1 MHFFFYWIY
10 MDSNPHGKKKNTF
23 YVFVFFVS
31 WLCSPITCI
40 PVLPEAVYGWL
51 NERVF
56 PYDTLK
62 SCSLHG
68 EKILSSFCTSGF
80 DIQID

>member
-1 MHFFFYWIY
+1 MHFFLLNIY
-10 MDSNPHGKKKNTF
+10 GFKPPRQKKNTF
-23 YVFVFFVS
+23 YVFLFFVS

-40 PVLPEAVYGWL
+40 PVLPEAGYGWL